1 MSHTTQFGK
10 GMQPYKLKET
20 WTHEFCVVA
29 DKDQRQVPSTAM
41 KQELR
46 EASLGQRHIVFK
58 NKKGDFKH
66 IQEGLFS
73 NFPKLREAGG
83 FELYRQQ
90 EGKNFCY
97 IKPPASGYTIP
108 FLKCTYGIKSAILYV
123 LPIQRSLFM
132 DPVILD
138 EEEVCAGSIHVLLTA
153 CEKVLFHSRSGS
165 S

>member
-1 MSHTTQFGK
+1 M
-10 GMQPYKLKET
+10 
-20 WTHEFCVVA
+20 
-29 DKDQRQVPSTAM
+29 
-41 KQELR
+41 
-46 EASLGQRHIVFK
+46 FK

-90 EGKNFCY
+90 EGKSLCY

-108 FLKCTYGIKSAILYV
+108 FLKYAYGIKSAILHV
-123 LPIQRSLFM
+123 LPIQRSISM
-132 DPVILD
+132 DPVTLD
-138 EEEVCAGSIHVLLTA
+138 EEEVCVGSFHVLLTA
-153 CEKVLFHSRSGS
+153 CEKVLFHSRNGS

>member
-1 MSHTTQFGK
+1 
-10 GMQPYKLKET
+10 
-20 WTHEFCVVA
+20 
-29 DKDQRQVPSTAM
+29 M

-46 EASLGQRHIVFK
+46 EASLGERHIVFK

-83 FELYRQQ
+83 SELYRQQ